1 MKLKSLL
8 MKLSVAA
15 MSLLL
20 TVQNPV
26 QAFAAAGTTG
36 STYLSDLF
44 LSYAKS
50 GSDEDIA
57 AAKQYL
63 TDKGYTLLDQDL
75 TEGGDAAFSKK
86 RPVFLGY
93 KTTSDPD
100 NAIRDLRVLPMSGDY
115 NFYESYEELLESQKD
130 STAIFLED
138 VKAAL
143 KEYRENRKKK
153 TAKGEIAFQALSKLY
168 DPDEEQPLGNLL
180 ENTTQEEEGMRRGL
194 WRTGHANMTLI
205 LMTGNSY
212 AVKAMMQNLAFA
224 ADSADNTWIDRLQE
238 IKLSAMQ
245 ERYETD
251 NPGRAASEIQR
262 MMMADY
268 DADAQI
274 LAGQIADMNNML
286 KAYDSSGIHFDDAG
300 FTEESADAYFEA
312 HPDEN
317 QTAWAR
323 AGQLEALLKTCTYG
337 DGTMYSFM
345 TGKDRDFLN
354 NQGDRMELYPFLEAF
369 SPAQRRLLSYTTM
382 EQLFITG
389 LLDEQGWEDTYDSF
403 TELIENTPQMS
414 IYEGVNRSVV
424 DSCSIALTGDAFDRQ
439 QSTGV
444 QALNPGLFGTGMSF
458 AAPIVLAGSLA
469 VGAAGVTMMVKS
481 GMFNSTVYT
490 ALNAQ
495 LSLVSNLKQ
504 NLLNQWETKLANFFR
519 QPNLMEKVYGSADN
533 ALQIFFGQQNAYDS
547 STAFLTSVSDPN
559 TAERFVTAMKN
570 NGTLTEKEASQL
582 LTQIEKRIDAEIDR
596 TGMAGT
602 EIAEAKAQLS
612 RKWMGYLGLGVCLIA
627 AIILVGS
634 GIIAAIEMSQYY
646 EGGHYIP
653 LPEFVV
659 DTAKN
664 TNGHIFYTYYDGV
677 KCNRADQ
684 EAMYNEMAYGRMGN
698 IGDLNGDVGKEWVA
712 LYYTKDSSAGS
723 PIRADFR
730 IGKGEAGKK
739 IPLGKHALALFGE
752 ENAFNLTND
761 KYSYNDDLNGLY
773 LFYSTESAIAGSVF
787 SNGIIATTAT
797 ISLALGAAAGCLL
810 TVFSHKRKKE
820 QAA

>member
-8 MKLSVAA
+8 IKLSAAA

-75 TEGGDAAFSKK
+75 TEGGDAALSNK

-100 NAIRDLRVLPMSGDY
+100 NAIRDLRVLPMSGNY

-130 STAIFLED
+130 STAVFLED

-168 DPDEEQPLGNLL
+168 DPDEEMPLGSLL
-180 ENTTQEEEGMRRGL
+180 ENTTQEEEGMRLGL
-194 WRTGHANMTLI
+194 WRTGHANMTLM
-205 LMTGNSY
+205 LMTGNSN
-212 AVKAMMQNLAFA
+212 AVKAMMSNLAFA

-414 IYEGVNRSVV
+414 IYEGVNRAVV
-424 DSCSIALTGDAFDRQ
+424 DACSIALTGDAFDRQ

-444 QALNPGLFGTGMSF
+444 QALNPGLFGTGMSC

-490 ALNAQ
+490 ALDAQ
-495 LSLVSNLKQ
+495 LSATFNLNQ
-504 NLLNQWETKLANFFR
+504 NLLNQWEAKLADFFR
-519 QPNLMEKVYGSADN
+519 QPNLMEQVFGTGENALEILFEHTNRYNTYGS
-533 ALQIFFGQQNAYDS
+533 S
-547 STAFLTSVSDPN
+547 RAFLTTVSEPH
-559 TAERFVTAMKN
+559 TAEKFITAMKN
-570 NGTLTEKEASQL
+570 NGTLTEKEAGQLLSQL
-582 LTQIEKRIDAEIDR
+582 EKRMDAEINQTR
-596 TGMAGT
+596 MAGT
-602 EIAEAKAQLS
+602 EISAAKAQLS
-612 RKWMGYLGLGVCLIA
+612 RNWLGYLGLGVCFLAALILSAPASSPQSKCRIITA
-627 AIILVGS
+627 AVILFRFRSLWSIRRKTQTVIYS
-634 GIIAAIEMSQYY
+634 
-646 EGGHYIP
+646 IP
-653 LPEFVV
+653 IM
-659 DTAKN
+659 TA
-664 TNGHIFYTYYDGV
+664 
-677 KCNRADQ
+677 
-684 EAMYNEMAYGRMGN
+684 
-698 IGDLNGDVGKEWVA
+698 
-712 LYYTKDSSAGS
+712 
-723 PIRADFR
+723 
-730 IGKGEAGKK
+730 
-739 IPLGKHALALFGE
+739 
-752 ENAFNLTND
+752 
-761 KYSYNDDLNGLY
+761 
-773 LFYSTESAIAGSVF
+773 
-787 SNGIIATTAT
+787 
-797 ISLALGAAAGCLL
+797 
-810 TVFSHKRKKE
+810 
-820 QAA
+820 